1 MREQR
6 AHTFHQF
13 ILSTPPTLEEL
24 EDFGWIYL
32 KPVARSGEAIS
43 SLTYLNDSSTTEIED
58 DAMKERSQKLEE
70 HLASLLKS
78 STEKTPGQIKMA
90 KAKAE
95 KAKERS
101 SNRPFSIKEADAWIT
116 LNFKDKEDEKVHA
129 IMDAWA
135 HCEEFHLTDMRD
147 EIRRYLALL
156 PAASGWSRALASMKD
171 TGIIIPSGLGVSKN
185 TVDK

>member
-90 KAKAE
+90 EAKAE

-101 SNRPFSIKEADAWIT
+101 SNRPFSIKEAAAWT
-116 LNFKDKEDEKVHA
+116 ALNFNDIGTEEEEKVHT

-135 HCEEFHLTDMRD
+135 HCEEFHIQCGSDV
-147 EIRRYLALL
+147 IRRYLALL
-156 PAASGWSRALASMKD
+156 PAAGGWSRALAIMKD
-171 TGIIIPSGLGVSKN
+171 TGIIVPSGLGVIK
-185 TVDK
+185 